1 MTLQQREVACA
12 LLIDT
17 RGRLLLQRRDDI
29 PGILQPGKVGL
40 FGGHRED
47 NETYLQ
53 CVVREIYEE
62 ISYFIPAGRFKH
74 LTSYDGPD
82 LDRAGGRVRGEF
94 FVADDVPADKL
105 TITEGA
111 LFVVEPD
118 RAMTIA
124 PELTP
129 FASLVVTAFLNKSA
143 I

>member
-17 RGRLLLQRRDDI
+17 RGCLLLQRRDDI

-40 FGGHRED
+40 FGGHREGD
-47 NETYLQ
+47 ETYLQ

-62 ISYFIPAGRFKH
+62 ISYFVPAERFKH

-82 LDRAGGRVRGEF
+82 LDRAGGSVRGELF
-94 FVADDVPADKL
+94 IADDIPSDKL

-111 LFVVEPD
+111 LFIVERD
-118 RAMTIA
+118 RAMTIT

-129 FASLVVTAFLNKSA
+129 FASFVVRAFLNKLA